1 MISALDIL
9 TSGVLRYPLIIAILI
24 GLTAPVV
31 GTFLVQKRLS
41 LLGDGLGHV
50 ALTGVAVGWLVGA
63 WTSAGPADL
72 LAIPGALVASVIGAL
87 AIEYVREIG
96 HTSRDVALAI
106 LFYGGIAGGVV
117 IIQLAGGT
125 SQNLMGYLFGSL
137 STVTAP
143 DVVIAVVLAVVVLGI
158 GLGLSGLLAA
168 VTSDEEFARASGLPV
183 RAVNILIAV
192 MAALT
197 VTLSMRI
204 VGALMVSALM
214 IVPVAAAQTL
224 VVGFTRTMRTAMAI
238 AVFCS
243 LGGLVITVYVDLPP
257 GGVIVLLS
265 IGVYALGL
273 ITKAVLP
280 ERRGAGGRRRDS
292 AAGTG
297 SRPPRCA
304 AGWRRDRPAV
314 DRGVRAG
321 TDHQG
326 GAARAAGGARET
338 PRRRARHGDPAA
350 ALRCRLTVAFGASP
364 PHGGH
369 SRDGGQSAPC
379 NGIPA
384 SAPRSSRP
392 LRGRTTSAVHSRST
406 SR

>member
-1 MISALDIL
+1 MISPLDVL
-9 TSGVLRYPLIIAILI
+9 TSGVLRYPLIIAVLI

-63 WTSAGPADL
+63 WTAANPVDL
-72 LAIPGALVASVIGAL
+72 LAIPGALVASVIGAV

-125 SQNLMGYLFGSL
+125 SQSLMGYLFGSL
-137 STVTAP
+137 STVTGP
-143 DVVIAVVLAVVVLGI
+143 DVVIAVVLAIVVLGV
-158 GLGLSGLLAA
+158 GLGLNGLLAA

-183 RAVNILIAV
+183 RAVNVLIAM

-224 VVGFTRTMRTAMAI
+224 VVGFARTMRTAMVI
-238 AVFCS
+238 AVLCA
-243 LGGLVITVYVDLPP
+243 LGGLLVTVYVDLPP
-257 GGVIVLLS
+257 GGVIVLMTIAVYV
-265 IGVYALGL
+265 IGLVV
-273 ITKAVLP
+273 KAV
-280 ERRGAGGRRRDS
+280 RRTVPAPPAAEPAPAG
-292 AAGTG
+292 
-297 SRPPRCA
+297 
-304 AGWRRDRPAV
+304 RPA
-314 DRGVRAG
+314 
-321 TDHQG
+321 
-326 GAARAAGGARET
+326 
-338 PRRRARHGDPAA
+338 
-350 ALRCRLTVAFGASP
+350 
-364 PHGGH
+364 
-369 SRDGGQSAPC
+369 
-379 NGIPA
+379 
-384 SAPRSSRP
+384 
-392 LRGRTTSAVHSRST
+392 
-406 SR
+406 

>member
-1 MISALDIL
+1 MISAFDLL
-9 TSGVLRYPLIIAILI
+9 TSDVIRYPLIIAVLI

-50 ALTGVAVGWLVGA
+50 ALTGVAAGWLVGA
-63 WTSAGPADL
+63 WISVSPHDL
-72 LAIPGALVASVIGAL
+72 LAIPGALIASVLGAL

-137 STVTAP
+137 STVTAT
-143 DVVIAVVLAVVVLGI
+143 DLTIALVLAVVVLAV

-168 VTSDEEFARASGLPV
+168 VTTDEEFARASGLPV
-183 RAVNILIAV
+183 RLVNVLIAV

-214 IVPVAAAQTL
+214 IVPVAAAQTM
-224 VVGFTRTMRTAMAI
+224 VVGFGRTMRTAMAI
-238 AVFCS
+238 AVLAA
-243 LGGLVITVYVDLPP
+243 LGGLLITVYVDLPP

-273 ITKAVLP
+273 ISRAVLGSP
-280 ERRGAGGRRRDS
+280 RGRE
-292 AAGTG
+292 
-297 SRPPRCA
+297 
-304 AGWRRDRPAV
+304 RPAPGHSGAPAV
-314 DRGVRAG
+314 EQAHPSTPGQRETQAAERGVSS
-321 TDHQG
+321 T
-326 GAARAAGGARET
+326 ART
-338 PRRRARHGDPAA
+338 PHHPA
-350 ALRCRLTVAFGASP
+350 
-364 PHGGH
+364 
-369 SRDGGQSAPC
+369 
-379 NGIPA
+379 
-384 SAPRSSRP
+384 
-392 LRGRTTSAVHSRST
+392 
-406 SR
+406 